1 MGLKQDLIDAKVE
14 SAKAGGELFVEDQL
28 DTSVGSQIETEA
40 ELMKEAIVNF
50 LTKCEFR
57 ITQLNAPVVLEDL
70 RLPPQQGDVLPSVSV
85 SSGLQTFVPMS
96 PALGGI
102 PVQSMIAGGTNG
114 VLTKN
119 IDVNKSGGDTG
130 ILESTG
136 YVYIGGDPNS
146 QDEFDVNTLD
156 GIRDFTRVELFREDI
171 EDLL

>member
-14 SAKAGGELFVEDQL
+14 SAKAAGELFVENQL
-28 DTSVGSQIETEA
+28 DTSVGSQIEIEA

-156 GIRDFTRVELFREDI
+156 GIRDFTKVELFREDI